1 MVSTTLKARVAIL
14 NLDNVCRC
22 QSCMSAIGHAFLN
35 LELLVV
41 ITRDATQLPTLVKKA
56 AIIVEA
62 HDSTKVT
69 AMRVV
74 RALNDLALEQ
84 DPESDDLI
92 HPDDITPHVSRLMSQ
107 QVGHG

>member
-1 MVSTTLKARVAIL
+1 MVTSTIQTRVAIL

-22 QSCMSAIGHAFLN
+22 QSCMAAIGHAFLN
-35 LELLVV
+35 LELIVV
-41 ITRDATQLPTLVKKA
+41 ITRDAMQLPTLIKKA

-62 HDSTKVT
+62 HDSPKVT

-74 RALNDLALEQ
+74 RALNDLVLEQ

-107 QVGHG
+107 NVGHG

>member
-1 MVSTTLKARVAIL
+1 MVSTTFQTRVAIL

-22 QSCMSAIGHAFLN
+22 QSCMAAIGHAILN

-41 ITRDATQLPTLVKKA
+41 ITRDATQLPTLIKKA

-74 RALNDLALEQ
+74 TAINDLVLAQ
-84 DPESDDLI
+84 DPQSDDLI
-92 HPDDITPHVSRLMSQ
+92 HPDDLIHHVSRLFSQ